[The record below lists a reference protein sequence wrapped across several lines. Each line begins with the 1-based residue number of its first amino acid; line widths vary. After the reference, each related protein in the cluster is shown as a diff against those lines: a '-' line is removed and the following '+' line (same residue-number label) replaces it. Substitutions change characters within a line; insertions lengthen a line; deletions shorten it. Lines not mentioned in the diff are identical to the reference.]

1 MRRRSFNLRRTFSAL
16 ARRLRPP
23 CTMNAAMASST
34 RSLDLPSRQVGMA
47 NSHREEIRS
56 RRAALHGMACMIPFW
71 RCVHLSTW
79 PPTGAKLLRPGSVR
93 AVAAESLLREQQ
105 LLIGNRSRPGDA
117 GQVRRGVGGSVEL
130 LAVIADMKRRNPRF
144 SCVRIAQQTSDA
156 FGVEID
162 KNAVRRDLP
171 DTADPDPAPRDRPD
185 FRMLRKLPRHVD
197 SLTLDSTATMPTVT
211 AWRGVL
217 IRNASMR
224 SRPARLVA

>member
-56 RRAALHGMACMIPFW
+56 HRAALHGMACMVPFW

-130 LAVIADMKRRNPRF
+130 VAVIADMKRRNPRF
-144 SCVRIAQQTSDA
+144 SCVRIAQQTSDVWGA
-156 FGVEID
+156 NCYLVAQPPWSSNGC
-162 KNAVRRDLP
+162 
-171 DTADPDPAPRDRPD
+171 
-185 FRMLRKLPRHVD
+185 
-197 SLTLDSTATMPTVT
+197 TL
-211 AWRGVL
+211 
-217 IRNASMR
+217 R
-224 SRPARLVA
+224 SRRYACWACAISRRCSFTSSAPLCVC